1 MKPESKKYLSWPW
14 AILAILLL
22 GPVVDLAAQPSLRLV
37 LPVSPAPLPLQ
48 EVPTVGFPA
57 LDLDLVASEDA
68 VREAAGGPMRFAVTQ
83 PVLITP
89 DTHGLWR
96 RSPTD
101 PETSIWR
108 LRIHA
113 EAANSLNLGFAR
125 YRLPEGARLLLYAAD
140 RTSTLRPYTADD
152 NKEHGELWTPV
163 VLTDDLVLELQVL
176 TVDIPRTELALAA
189 INQGYRGFARPE
201 ATSQKSG
208 SCNVDTACPEAN
220 GWRDQVRSVA
230 RITISGAFLCS
241 GSMLNNT
248 AQDLRPYF
256 LTANHCGVTTSTDQT
271 VVVFWNYE
279 NSTCRTP
286 GGAPSGGN
294 GNGSLAQNQTGTIFR
309 AGNPAND
316 FTLVELEDAPNPAW
330 NVFWAGWDRRVLDPA
345 GAVTIHHPAGDE
357 KRISFENDPLT
368 TTSFGGNISPGDGTN
383 LRVADWDLGT
393 TEGGSSGSPLFSL
406 GKRVI
411 GQLQGGFAACGNND
425 PDWYGKFSSSWARG
439 STSTTRLREWL
450 DPLGTGASTLNGTS
464 VAAPAAPAAPSALEA
479 TPLSAS
485 MIELSW
491 KDNASNESEY
501 LVEISE
507 DGANFSLLSAVPAN
521 STAAIA
527 QDLDAGVTYFFRVQA
542 RNGVG
547 TSAFSNVADATTI
560 LAVPT
565 APEELKATAL
575 STTEIRLTW
584 KDRSTDETGFLIE
597 FSQTGGT
604 FTPLLTLPPGAQ
616 IATVANLQPLTQYF
630 FRVRAQNLSGNSAPS
645 NVASALT
652 FGPNGGTCVPNAETL
667 CLTGGRFRVT
677 TTWKTDQGDSGV
689 GTAVPLT
696 ADTGYFW
703 FFNEANVE
711 MVVKVLNACSFA
723 NRFWVFAGGLTNVEV
738 NLTVVDSL
746 TGAARTYTN
755 PQTTPFQPI
764 QDTEAFAT
772 CP

>member
-1 MKPESKKYLSWPW
+1 
-14 AILAILLL
+14 L
-22 GPVVDLAAQPSLRLV
+22 GPVVDLAAQPSLQLV
-37 LPVSPAPLPLQ
+37 LPSRAALPLE
-48 EVPTVGFPA
+48 EVPTVSFPA
-57 LDLDLVASEDA
+57 LDLALVAAEDA
-68 VREAAGGPMRFAVTQ
+68 VQEAAGEPTRFAVPH

-96 RSPTD
+96 QSPTD

-108 LRIHA
+108 LRIRA
-113 EAANSLNLGFAR
+113 EAANSLNLGFTR
-125 YRLPEGARLLLYAAD
+125 YRLPEGAQLLLYAAD
-140 RTSTLRPYTADD
+140 RTQALRPYTADD
-152 NKEHGELWTPV
+152 NGEHGELWTPV
-163 VLTDDLVLELQVL
+163 VLTEDLVVELQVP
-176 TVDIPRTELALAA
+176 TANIPQTELALTA
-189 INQGYRGFARPE
+189 INQGYRGFTRPGT
-201 ATSQKSG
+201 AIQKSG

-271 VVVFWNYE
+271 VVVYWNYE
-279 NSTCRTP
+279 NSTCRAP
-286 GGAPSGGN
+286 GSTQSGGN
-294 GNGSLAQNQTGTIFR
+294 GNGSLGQNQTGTIFR
-309 AGNPAND
+309 AGNAAND
-316 FTLVELEDAPNPAW
+316 FTLVELEEAPNAAW

-406 GKRVI
+406 AKRVI
-411 GQLQGGFAACGNND
+411 GQLQGGFAACGNNQ

-439 STSTTRLREWL
+439 STQATRLREWL

-464 VAAPAAPAAPSALEA
+464 VAAPAAPAAPSTLEA
-479 TPLSAS
+479 TPLSSS

-491 KDNASNESEY
+491 KDNASNESEF

-507 DGANFSLLSAVPAN
+507 DGTNFFLLSTVPAN

-542 RNGVG
+542 RNGAG
-547 TSAFSNVADATTI
+547 SSAFSNIADATTV
-560 LAVPT
+560 LAVPA
-565 APEELKATAL
+565 APEELMAIAL

-584 KDRSTDETGFLIE
+584 KDRSTDETGFLVE
-597 FSQTGGT
+597 VSQTGSA
-604 FTPLLTLPPGAQ
+604 FTPLLTVPPNAQ
-616 IATVANLQPLTQYF
+616 IATVENLQPLTQYF
-630 FRVRAQNLSGNSAPS
+630 FRIRAKNLSGNSAPS
-645 NVASALT
+645 NVATALT
-652 FGPNGGTCVPNAETL
+652 FGPDGGTCVPNAETL

-677 TTWKTDQGDSGV
+677 TTWSTNQGDSGV

-696 ADTGYFW
+696 EDTGYFW
-703 FFNEANVE
+703 FFSQTNVE
-711 MVVKVLNACSFA
+711 MVIKVLDACSFSDH
-723 NRFWVFAGGLTNVEV
+723 FWVFAGGLTDVEV
-738 NLTVVDSL
+738 TLTVVDSL
-746 TGAARTYTN
+746 TGAARNYTN
-755 PQTTPFQPI
+755 PQSTPFQPI
-764 QDTEAFAT
+764 QDTEAFTT